1 MSSVKRLSYQNTGG
15 RKSYAPTSISQS
27 NVENTERRSSI
38 YRSRNSSN
46 GPTGH
51 QSFFQQVTQAAGV
64 PRDPRPLRDR
74 SYQTKI
80 GQDLLDYLTQ
90 HNFEMTMKHML
101 SQNTTKSPTQKDF
114 NFMFQFLYR
123 QIDPSYRFQKS
134 IEQEVPQIL
143 KQLRY
148 PYEKSITKSQITAV
162 GGQNWFT
169 FLGMLH
175 WMMQLAQMLEG
186 YEAGRYEEAC
196 LEAGVDVT
204 GDRIIFEFLSSA
216 YRDWLAMDDEADE
229 SDQERALAPHVNAMA
244 QQFDRSNA
252 KYLDDVAMLEAEHE
266 KLQKEIDEIEKTTPD
281 IATLDK
287 HYEILKTD
295 DVAFTQ
301 WVNTMQQK
309 IDKYE
314 ARIKFI
320 QEEIDKEEVELKE
333 AEEERA
339 NLQKAVDDQG
349 ISMRDIDRMNSERER
364 LQKGIES
371 TAQRLD
377 EAKRKVAEKEAE
389 TSAKLEELELLVE
402 SYNSLAYQ
410 IALIPSTAA
419 NAKGND
425 YELQLTLNDGPSFSA
440 SQPGSSQ
447 LGANTESDRLLAD
460 PVTGYQAHHI
470 LNLDLRGQVKT
481 SFVNLRKE
489 ISERRSVAME
499 RMMKDHDLLD
509 QIKEAITDKHSEV
522 ETLGHRV
529 RAAQEEFEKTKEITT
544 TQKLA
549 SDTQI
554 EKMEKELAKMRAG
567 LTESVQLMEQREI
580 NTNIE
585 YEQLTFHANA
595 LREELHTDIEKML
608 NDIIKFKVHI
618 QKNLEDYEAF
628 VSEELEQ
635 ELAGD
640 EVEIK
645 EDEDDVLMG

>member
-1 MSSVKRLSYQNTGG
+1 MT
-15 RKSYAPTSISQS
+15 
-27 NVENTERRSSI
+27 
-38 YRSRNSSN
+38 
-46 GPTGH
+46 H
-51 QSFFQQVTQAAGV
+51 
-64 PRDPRPLRDR
+64 
-74 SYQTKI
+74 
-80 GQDLLDYLTQ
+80 

-114 NFMFQFLYR
+114 NYMFQFLYH
-123 QIDPSYRFQKS
+123 QIDPSYRFQKG

-186 YEAGRYEEAC
+186 YEAGRYEDAC
-196 LEAGVDVT
+196 LEAGVDVA
-204 GDRIIFEFLSSA
+204 GDRIMFQFLSSA

-229 SDQERALAPHVNAMA
+229 EDQKRALAPHVNAMA
-244 QQFDRSNA
+244 EQFDQSNS
-252 KYLDDVAMLEAEHE
+252 KYLDDLAMLEAEHE

-281 IATLDK
+281 VATLDE
-287 HYEILKTD
+287 HYKILKTD

-314 ARIKFI
+314 ARVKFL

-377 EAKRKVAEKEAE
+377 EAKRKVAEKEVE
-389 TSAKLEELELLVE
+389 SSAKLEELERLVE

-410 IALIPSTAA
+410 IGMIPSTAV

-425 YELQLTLNDGPSFSA
+425 YELRLTLNEGPNFST
-440 SQPGSSQ
+440 SQPGTSSQ
-447 LGANTESDRLLAD
+447 LGSNSDSDRLLAD
-460 PVTGYQAHHI
+460 PVTGYQAHQI

-481 SFVNLRKE
+481 SFVGLRKE

-549 SDTQI
+549 SDTQV

-585 YEQLTFHANA
+585 
-595 LREELHTDIEKML
+595 
-608 NDIIKFKVHI
+608 
-618 QKNLEDYEAF
+618 
-628 VSEELEQ
+628 
-635 ELAGD
+635 
-640 EVEIK
+640 
-645 EDEDDVLMG
+645 